1 MGKYLLRRVLQ
12 VIPVVLGTTL
22 LVYALVFALPGDPV
36 KAMFGDKPVN
46 PAVAAQIRAEYNLD
60 KPFIVQYFIFLKNA
74 LTLDFGKTF
83 SGQLVIDEIGRA
95 FPVTIKLAIMAFVFE
110 AIFGVVFGVISGL
123 KKGKWYDTV
132 ILIVSLLLISVPTFV
147 TGFLG
152 QYFLGV
158 KWSILPVTAGNDPTF
173 IDLLMPA
180 MVLGSVSMAY
190 IIRLTR
196 SEISLL
202 QLLLSVNLGWL
213 PSSGW
218 GEPKHLV
225 MPVIVLSFG
234 TIATYARYVKASML
248 ETMDQDYV
256 LTARAKGLSE
266 RQVITRHV
274 LRNSLIPVVTYLGQD
289 IAALMGGAMISETIF
304 NIHGIGWLTY
314 QSILKGEGNLVVS
327 IVTLLMLIF
336 VVCNLIVDLL
346 YAALD
351 PRIRYA

>member
-95 FPVTIKLAIMAFVFE
+95 FPITIKLAIMAFVFE
-110 AIFGVVFGVISGL
+110 AIFGIIFGVISGL

-152 QYFLGV
+152 QYLFGI

-173 IDLLMPA
+173 IDLLLPA

-196 SEISLL
+196 SEIS
-202 QLLLSVNLGWL
+202 SN
-213 PSSGW
+213 
-218 GEPKHLV
+218 
-225 MPVIVLSFG
+225 
-234 TIATYARYVKASML
+234 IA
-248 ETMDQDYV
+248 EDYV
-256 LTARAKGLSE
+256 RTARAKGMSN
-266 RQVITRHV
+266 RQVMLRHV

-304 NIHGIGWLTY
+304 NIHGVGWLTY

>member
-60 KPFIVQYFIFLKNA
+60 KPFIVQYFIYLKNA
-74 LTLDFGKTF
+74 LTLNFGDTF
-83 SGQLVIDEIGRA
+83 AGQPVLDEITRA
-95 FPVTIKLAIMAFVFE
+95 FPVTIRLGLMAFVFE
-110 AIFGVVFGVISGL
+110 AIFGVVFGIISGL

-196 SEISLL
+196 SEIS
-202 QLLLSVNLGWL
+202 SN
-213 PSSGW
+213 
-218 GEPKHLV
+218 
-225 MPVIVLSFG
+225 
-234 TIATYARYVKASML
+234 IA
-248 ETMDQDYV
+248 EDYV
-256 LTARAKGLSE
+256 RTARAKGMSN
-266 RQVITRHV
+266 RQVMLRHV

>member
-46 PAVAAQIRAEYNLD
+46 PAVEAQLRAEYNLD

-95 FPVTIKLAIMAFVFE
+95 FPVTIRLALMAFVFE
-110 AIFGVVFGVISGL
+110 AVFGIIFGVISGL

-152 QYFLGV
+152 QYLFGI

-173 IDLLMPA
+173 IDLLLPA

-196 SEISLL
+196 SEIS
-202 QLLLSVNLGWL
+202 SN
-213 PSSGW
+213 
-218 GEPKHLV
+218 
-225 MPVIVLSFG
+225 
-234 TIATYARYVKASML
+234 IA
-248 ETMDQDYV
+248 EDYV
-256 LTARAKGLSE
+256 RTARAKGMSN
-266 RQVITRHV
+266 RQVMLRHV

-304 NIHGIGWLTY
+304 NIHGVGWLTY

-327 IVTLLMLIF
+327 IVTLLMLICL
-336 VVCNLIVDLL
+336 VCNLIVDLL

>member
-1 MGKYLLRRVLQ
+1 MGKYLLRRILQ
-12 VIPVVLGTTL
+12 MIPVVLGTTL

-46 PAVAAQIRAEYNLD
+46 DAVAAQIRAEYNLD
-60 KPFIVQYFIFLKNA
+60 KPFIVQYLLFLKNA
-74 LTLDFGKTF
+74 LTLDFGNTF
-83 SGQLVIDEIGRA
+83 AGQPVIDEIGRA
-95 FPVTIKLAIMAFVFE
+95 FPVTIRLALMAFVFE
-110 AIFGVVFGVISGL
+110 ALFGVVFGIISGL

-152 QYFLGV
+152 QYLFGV
-158 KWSILPVTAGNDPTF
+158 EWGILPVTAGANPGF
-173 IDLLMPA
+173 FDLLLPA

-196 SEISLL
+196 AE
-202 QLLLSVNLGWL
+202 V
-213 PSSGW
+213 SSN
-218 GEPKHLV
+218 
-225 MPVIVLSFG
+225 
-234 TIATYARYVKASML
+234 IA
-248 ETMDQDYV
+248 EDYV
-256 LTARAKGLSE
+256 RTARAKGMGSRSVLF
-266 RQVITRHV
+266 RHI

-289 IAALMGGAMISETIF
+289 LGALMGGAMISETIF
-304 NIHGIGWLTY
+304 NIHGVGYLTY
-314 QSILKGEGNLVVS
+314 QSILKGEANLVVS

-336 VVCNLIVDLL
+336 VICNLLVDLL

>member
-1 MGKYLLRRVLQ
+1 MGKYLLRRILQ

-36 KAMFGDKPVN
+36 KAMFGDKPIN
-46 PAVAAQIRAEYNLD
+46 EAVAAQIRAEYNLD
-60 KPFIVQYFIFLKNA
+60 KPFIVQYVIFLKNA
-74 LTLDFGKTF
+74 LTLDFGNTF
-83 SGQLVIDEIGRA
+83 AGQPVIDEIGRA
-95 FPVTIKLAIMAFVFE
+95 FPVTIKLALMAFVFE
-110 AIFGVVFGVISGL
+110 AIFGVVFGIISGL

-132 ILIVSLLLISVPTFV
+132 ILVVSLLLISVPTFV
-147 TGFLG
+147 TGFVM
-152 QYFLGV
+152 QYLFGI
-158 KWSILPVTAGNDPTF
+158 KWSILPVTAGADPGF
-173 IDLLMPA
+173 IELLMPA

-196 SEISLL
+196 GEIS
-202 QLLLSVNLGWL
+202 SN
-213 PSSGW
+213 
-218 GEPKHLV
+218 
-225 MPVIVLSFG
+225 
-234 TIATYARYVKASML
+234 IA
-248 ETMDQDYV
+248 EDYV
-256 LTARAKGLSE
+256 RTARAKGMSNRSVML
-266 RQVITRHV
+266 RHV

-336 VVCNLIVDLL
+336 VVCNLIVDML

>member
-46 PAVAAQIRAEYNLD
+46 PAVEAQLRAEYNLD

-95 FPVTIKLAIMAFVFE
+95 FPVTIRLALMAFVFE
-110 AIFGVVFGVISGL
+110 AVFGIIFGVISGL

-152 QYFLGV
+152 QYLFGI

-173 IDLLMPA
+173 IDLLLPA

-196 SEISLL
+196 SEIS
-202 QLLLSVNLGWL
+202 SN
-213 PSSGW
+213 
-218 GEPKHLV
+218 
-225 MPVIVLSFG
+225 
-234 TIATYARYVKASML
+234 IA
-248 ETMDQDYV
+248 EDYV
-256 LTARAKGLSE
+256 RTARAKGMSN
-266 RQVITRHV
+266 RQVMLRHV

>member
-95 FPVTIKLAIMAFVFE
+95 FPITIRLALMAFVFE
-110 AIFGVVFGVISGL
+110 AIFGIIFGVISGL

-152 QYFLGV
+152 QYLFGI

-173 IDLLMPA
+173 IDLLLPA

-196 SEISLL
+196 SEIS
-202 QLLLSVNLGWL
+202 SN
-213 PSSGW
+213 
-218 GEPKHLV
+218 
-225 MPVIVLSFG
+225 
-234 TIATYARYVKASML
+234 IA
-248 ETMDQDYV
+248 EDYV
-256 LTARAKGLSE
+256 RTARAKGMSN
-266 RQVITRHV
+266 RQVMLRHV

-304 NIHGIGWLTY
+304 NIHGVGWLTY

>member
-46 PAVAAQIRAEYNLD
+46 PAVEAQLRAEYNLD

-95 FPVTIKLAIMAFVFE
+95 FPVTIRLALMAFVFE
-110 AIFGVVFGVISGL
+110 AVFGIIFGVISGL

-152 QYFLGV
+152 QYLFGI

-173 IDLLMPA
+173 IDLLLPA

-196 SEISLL
+196 SEIS
-202 QLLLSVNLGWL
+202 SN
-213 PSSGW
+213 
-218 GEPKHLV
+218 
-225 MPVIVLSFG
+225 
-234 TIATYARYVKASML
+234 IA
-248 ETMDQDYV
+248 EDYV
-256 LTARAKGLSE
+256 RTARAKGMSN
-266 RQVITRHV
+266 RQVMLRHV

-304 NIHGIGWLTY
+304 NIHGVGWLTY

-336 VVCNLIVDLL
+336 VVCTLIVDLL
-346 YAALD
+346 SAALA